1 MSVNP
6 KQFDGRVVLV
16 TGSSSGIGAATAIK
30 FATLGA
36 KVVVTGRNAHKVD
49 SVAQK
54 CRQLSKSDNN
64 ILEVLADLTVKQDIQ
79 RLVDKTV
86 STFGRLDVLVNN
98 AGIVGLTDIEESGV
112 DVKVKDILETNVHSV
127 VLLCHLA

>member
-36 KVVVTGRNAHKVD
+36 KVVVTGRNAHK
-49 SVAQK
+49 
-54 CRQLSKSDNN
+54 